1 LVLGDRAKY
10 DAIWAGVL
18 ADASESEHI
27 GALTAAVAL
36 VRSATPGVARH
47 VNRRRGAEEGAFGCG
62 DAGTLDESAPVTSL
76 DQLYFQVNDATFQLS
91 QLNFLAW
98 RSDQPEALG
107 QKTQLMYGKAPM
119 RGPV

>member
-27 GALTAAVAL
+27 GALAAAVAL
-36 VRSATPGVARH
+36 VRSATPGVVRH

-62 DAGTLDESAPVTSL
+62 EAGTLDEAAPVTSL
-76 DQLYFQVNDATFQLS
+76 DQLYFQVRQRAVHQL
-91 QLNFLAW
+91 
-98 RSDQPEALG
+98 RSLFPFHSCDSICWFRFTSFAKTEGLG
-107 QKTQLMYGKAPM
+107 G
-119 RGPV
+119 G